1 MAQLLSL
8 IYNCSITFS
17 RLSFLSPKVESWHKQ
32 TKYGEDLLARKDDR
46 KRVVPGRLTSNQIL
60 ELFAKRQTV
69 PDEWTVEKIAEK
81 YHIDKQIAESM
92 VKHYSSFNIIMEGKP
107 PGPLDRIDLI

>member
-1 MAQLLSL
+1 MIAAL
-8 IYNCSITFS
+8 YFHCV
-17 RLSFLSPKVESWHKQ
+17 FLSSKVESRIKQ
-32 TKYGEDLLARKDDR
+32 TSYDENLPMRNADR
-46 KRVVPGRLTSNQIL
+46 KRMVPRRLTSNQIL

-81 YHIDKQIAESM
+81 YHIDKKIAESM

-107 PGPLDRIDLI
+107 PGPLDKIDLI

>member
-1 MAQLLSL
+1 M
-8 IYNCSITFS
+8 
-17 RLSFLSPKVESWHKQ
+17 
-32 TKYGEDLLARKDDR
+32 
-46 KRVVPGRLTSNQIL
+46 PGRLTSSQIL
-60 ELFAKRQTV
+60 ELFAKRQSV

-107 PGPLDRIDLI
+107 PGPLDKIDLI